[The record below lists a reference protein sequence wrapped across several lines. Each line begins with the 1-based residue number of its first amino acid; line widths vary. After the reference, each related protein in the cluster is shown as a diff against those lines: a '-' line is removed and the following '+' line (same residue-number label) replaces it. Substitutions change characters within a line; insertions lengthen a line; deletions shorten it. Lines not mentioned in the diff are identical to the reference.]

1 MTLNYPQ
8 NLTVLT
14 VIIHI
19 YNNQKVLDLQA
30 QFWSGWEQVPNLELI
45 FIDDG
50 SIPPLDLKHI
60 PAWVRKIR
68 ILDDIPWNQPGAK
81 NLGASLSSSPWL
93 LFLDADQFLDKN
105 ALGELLGRLP
115 KLAKGT
121 IYRFNRYCAK
131 TNRALEIHQNCQ
143 LISKLDY
150 ENFGGYDEDF
160 SGNYGHEDAYL
171 ERLWRL
177 LGGKIEVLD
186 KPHISDLSEMKTM
199 GLNRNDRPNELLRR
213 RKIRYWHCIQNPI
226 GKFILSHPW
235 ILKSLIKIK
244 FLADGRPTKKIRF
257 HWIEI

>member
-1 MTLNYPQ
+1 MTLTNPR
-8 NLTVLT
+8 NLYVLT
-14 VIIHI
+14 IIIHI
-19 YNNQKVLDLQA
+19 YRNQKALDLQT
-30 QFWSGWEQVPNLELI
+30 QFWSDWEQIPNLELI
-45 FIDDG
+45 FVDDG
-50 SIPPLDLKHI
+50 SIPPLDLKNI

-68 ILDDIPWNQPGAK
+68 ILEDIPWNQPGAK
-81 NLGASLSSSPWL
+81 NLGVLLSSSPWL

-105 ALGELLGRLP
+105 ALVELLSRLP

-131 TNRALEIHQNCQ
+131 TNQALEIHQNCQ

-160 SGNYGHEDAYL
+160 AGNYGHEDAYL

-186 KPHISDLSEMKTM
+186 KPHISDLSELRTM

-213 RKIRYWHCIQNPI
+213 RKIRYWHCVQNPI
-226 GKFILSHPW
+226 GKLILSHAW
-235 ILKSLIKIK
+235 VLKSLIKIK
-244 FLADGRPTKKIRF
+244 FLADGRPTKQIRF
-257 HWIEI
+257 DWIEI